1 MVSYYLPSTK
11 LLVRGRKLVK
21 MRYESYA
28 QELEDIILYVALQDV
43 DEGFYIDIGAN
54 DPIEISVTK
63 FFYDRGWSGINVEPL
78 RSKCAL
84 LENERPRDINLCIGI
99 SDRRGETAVVA
110 AGSGSTFSDKV
121 AQNLGYS
128 NNNKYMKTTL
138 TLSDIFE
145 KYCNKN
151 QQIHFC
157 KIDVE
162 GYEKQVLEGVNDWNV
177 YRPWI
182 FVIEAVEPGT
192 SIPAYELWEDI
203 LLKNGYVLAYKTGIN
218 RYYLDKRKEHL
229 MERFGEIQKFVS
241 ENSIVK
247 MEMTDVDA
255 IKILA
260 VCVL

>member
-1 MVSYYLPSTK
+1 
-11 LLVRGRKLVK
+11 

-54 DPIEISVTK
+54 DPVEISVTK
-63 FFYDRGWSGINVEPL
+63 FFYDRGWNGINVEPL

-84 LENERPRDINLCIGI
+84 LENERPRDTNLCVGI
-99 SDRRGETAVVA
+99 ANKRGEMSIVA

-121 AQNLGYS
+121 AQNAGYS
-128 NNNKYMKTTL
+128 NNKKYMKTIL

-145 KYCNKN
+145 QYCSKN

-162 GYEKQVLEGVNDWNV
+162 GYEKQVLEGVNDWSG

-182 FVIEAVEPGT
+182 FVIEAVKPGT
-192 SIPAYELWEDI
+192 SIPDYEQWEDI
-203 LLKNGYVLAYKTGIN
+203 LLNNGYILAYRTVTN

-229 MERFGEIQKFVS
+229 IEKFGEIQKFIS
-241 ENSIVK
+241 KNSIVK
-247 MEMTDVDA
+247 MEMTDINA
-255 IKILA
+255 MRILDDNMI
-260 VCVL
+260 LE